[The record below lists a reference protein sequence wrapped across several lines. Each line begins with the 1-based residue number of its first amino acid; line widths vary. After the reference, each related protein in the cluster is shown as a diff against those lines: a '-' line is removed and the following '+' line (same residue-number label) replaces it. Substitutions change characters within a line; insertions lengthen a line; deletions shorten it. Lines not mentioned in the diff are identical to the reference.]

1 MEGRK
6 KENALVG
13 CCNLQLETVSASS
26 AVGSRDRITVFL

>member
-13 CCNLQLETVSASS
+13 CCNLQLETVSAS